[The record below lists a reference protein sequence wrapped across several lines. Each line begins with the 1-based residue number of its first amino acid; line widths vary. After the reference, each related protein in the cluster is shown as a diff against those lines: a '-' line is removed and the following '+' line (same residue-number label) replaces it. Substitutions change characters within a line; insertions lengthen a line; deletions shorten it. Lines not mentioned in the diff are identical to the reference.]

1 MVPQN
6 VRQLTQ
12 SLGLLPVLSNAL
24 ANYVVSR
31 ASSNPIQTHVYNT
44 LSLNNWQ
51 NADFASMVGL
61 AYYYLD
67 IGVQKGILPQQ
78 MDRAIA
84 DTIRKM
90 GQYMSVKSIQAN
102 PQLRAFMPAEY
113 VAQFNSL
120 QQEVQAI
127 DNQINSIIN
136 QPPQYSQMPYS
147 NQWGNPSS
155 VYNPQGMAY
164 QQQGISQGMFTP
176 PAQAVVQNASTQ
188 ESKYSAY
195 AAQTV
200 STQTVPTQQVQP
212 AQTTQENT
220 MAIAVPYTPEPEK
233 PVDFS
238 IYETPAGK
246 ICRVRSKVGNYLEAI
261 DTTLYERK
269 EDYRGI
275 MIPDGPPER
284 VLGVSLAYQI
294 ELGSVMD
301 RQHHKLAVYNVP
313 EIEKQLD
320 TMLKSETCSTPI
332 AVYKDTIKP
341 IKYDLGVASSSSEFE
356 AIALCISTQYDNK
369 KKAEQK
375 VLDAA
380 GNKPWYLAHG
390 SVSEYF
396 AVDDVDVKTFFA
408 LTEVDTPLEA
418 AKLIRENLV
427 VHYIDSKTAFLSD
440 SLLRLD
446 QYITKKVNNWI
457 AWSMAKEGIAIE
469 SFIADYP
476 DLPEY
481 FDKLGAAYVC
491 GFQKS
496 KQKALWK
503 GIYGKVALQEYEPDS
518 GSDQDT
524 KNGPTR
530 VVCLDIPTVLLLA
543 PFTST
548 EMFIDVG
555 KKDETYAVS
564 NIERIQ
570 LAKLIYD
577 VKREFPE
584 GDCHILTR
592 DGVKYWVGVSDV
604 GEKDIAP
611 ALMRQL
617 KY

>member
-6 VRQLTQ
+6 VRQLSQ
-12 SLGLLPVLSNAL
+12 PPSLLPVLSNAL
-24 ANYVVSR
+24 ANYVSSR
-31 ASSNPIQTHVYNT
+31 ASSNPIQTHVFNT

-51 NADFASMVGL
+51 NADFAAMVGL

-67 IGVQKGILPQQ
+67 IGVQRGILPQQ

-84 DTIRKM
+84 ETIRKM

-102 PQLRAFMPAEY
+102 PQLRAFMPTEFI
-113 VAQFNSL
+113 AQFNSL
-120 QQEVQAI
+120 QQEVQGI
-127 DNQINSIIN
+127 DTQINSIIN

-200 STQTVPTQQVQP
+200 SAQTVPTQQAQQPQP

-220 MAIAVPYTPEPEK
+220 MAINIP

-238 IYETPAGK
+238 TYETPAGK
-246 ICRVRSKVGNYLEAI
+246 ICRVRSKIGDYLEAI

-275 MIPDGPPER
+275 MAPDGPPER
-284 VLGVSLAYQI
+284 VLGVSPAYQVDF
-294 ELGSVMD
+294 GSVMD

-313 EIEKQLD
+313 EIREQLD
-320 TMLKSETCSTPI
+320 VLLKSETCSTPV

-341 IKYDLGVASSSSEFE
+341 IKYNVGVASSSSEFD
-356 AIALCISTQYDNK
+356 AIALCISTQNDSNS
-369 KKAEQK
+369 KAEED
-375 VLDAA
+375 VADAA

-396 AVDDVDVKTFFA
+396 AIDAADVKTFFA

-418 AKLIRENLV
+418 AKLIRKNLV
-427 VHYIDSKTAFLSD
+427 VHHSGSSTKFLSD

-457 AWSMAKEGIAIE
+457 AWSMAKEGIGIE

-491 GFQKS
+491 GFEKS

-503 GIYGKVALQEYEPDS
+503 GIYGKVALQEYEPAS
-518 GSDQDT
+518 GSNQEIKD
-524 KNGPTR
+524 GPSR
-530 VVCLDIPTVLLLA
+530 VICLDVPTVLLLA

-577 VKREFPE
+577 VKQEYPE

-604 GEKDIAP
+604 GEKDVAP

-617 KY
+617 RY